1 MKDDLLAEINIT
13 PLTDVILVLLIIFL
27 LVAGAYSQLKASPK
41 SSAALIH
48 KAPLQI
54 AVSREGLVSVAG
66 EPVPLENL
74 SRVLTAR
81 AKSLKTAQVC
91 GEQDTPYGK
100 ILAVLETAQASGFS
114 DISLGGKA
122 GGRH

>member
-27 LVAGAYSQLKASPK
+27 LVAGAYSQLKASPQNASVLSK
-41 SSAALIH
+41 T
-48 KAPLQI
+48 PLQI
-54 AVSREGLVSVAG
+54 AVSREGSVSVAG
-66 EPVPLENL
+66 KPVPLENL

-81 AKSLKTAQVC
+81 AKNLKTAQVC
-91 GEQDTPYGK
+91 GEPDTPYGK
-100 ILAVLETAQASGFS
+100 ILEVLETAQASGFS